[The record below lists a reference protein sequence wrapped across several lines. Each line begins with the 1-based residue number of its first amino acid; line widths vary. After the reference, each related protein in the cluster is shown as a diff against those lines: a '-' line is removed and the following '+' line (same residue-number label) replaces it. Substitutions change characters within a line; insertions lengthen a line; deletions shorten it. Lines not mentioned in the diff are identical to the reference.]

1 MAKPAF
7 ERDFQQTFTS
17 LYFEWKLLS
26 PPLHETWDFKTTPT
40 LALMNILQTL
50 FHDVW
55 TAFNSLVPLQTP
67 GWRETPW
74 EWGVLSKHKTLAVS
88 WAWART
94 KTRARPG
101 SSALAILGG
110 HRAFHSLFLLQ
121 ALKAAASI
129 ICVVCGLISC
139 AIWRIL
145 YFILYFCYFYFSH
158 LRSSFF
164 QFCRNNASVPY
175 ALSQTKKRLIRITNN
190 NTFKKSAN
198 IV

>member
-1 MAKPAF
+1 MVKPAF

-55 TAFNSLVPLQTP
+55 TVFNSLVPLQTP

-94 KTRARPG
+94 KNRARPG
-101 SSALAILGG
+101 VQCISDIRRTPSLPQSIFITSFESCCFNNLCSLWFDIL
-110 HRAFHSLFLLQ
+110 RDLTNFIFYSLFLLFLFFTSS
-121 ALKAAASI
+121 LKF
-129 ICVVCGLISC
+129 L
-139 AIWRIL
+139 
-145 YFILYFCYFYFSH
+145 
-158 LRSSFF
+158 
-164 QFCRNNASVPY
+164 SV
-175 ALSQTKKRLIRITNN
+175 LSK
-190 NTFKKSAN
+190 
-198 IV
+198 